1 MPTLIS
7 ADDAATSAEEIYGS
21 LQHIV
26 KPILEK
32 ISLST
37 PTGTAS
43 LQPAYFSLV
52 PTSLKKWYRRWLL
65 LTKGK
70 GRLIRPTRD
79 KMTFIS
85 QHSLPIRCG
94 LRSQLSLTSPSSRF
108 SDNELADALRRVGLD
123 SLPSRV
129 GWDTE
134 QDWPSVLSHGETR
147 LLAIAR
153 VLLSN
158 HRFVFLERMD
168 GELTLDQIEYVY
180 RTLSDAGISYITI
193 GENDHLRAFHD
204 TILELNGAGAWRIL
218 PVVETAAIKH

>member
-1 MPTLIS
+1 MAYEGLSVWGASEQQPLMRDLTLAIPHGTNLLVTGS
-7 ADDAATSAEEIYGS
+7 DAAAKTALFLATAELWE
-21 LQHIV
+21 
-26 KPILEK
+26 
-32 ISLST
+32 
-37 PTGTAS
+37 
-43 LQPAYFSLV
+43 
-52 PTSLKKWYRRWLL
+52 
-65 LTKGK
+65 KGK

-180 RTLSDAGISYITI
+180 RALSDAGISYITI